1 MANTEFVRNRIV
13 AALAD
18 FELPAGAAE
27 DIAFHMTDWKDD
39 LDRLVSLYENPE
51 SLDDEE
57 IRMLLLVFL
66 SHVPNHVAAARK
78 LIGVGP
84 IEDKF

>member
-1 MANTEFVRNRIV
+1 
-13 AALAD
+13 
-18 FELPAGAAE
+18 
-27 DIAFHMTDWKDD
+27 